1 MAALTVLSIWG
12 HRSVVIVL
20 LLILIP
26 TIAFVSWTKS
36 KSNTENDE
44 MTTLSLSTFRVQT
57 STTTMP
63 PQEICDGNVNWIGD
77 EVCDDS
83 NNNIGCEYDGG
94 DCCLPDQKKCIAC
107 ICYLDGARHD
117 YETST
122 LSSIQSSNFLNSTFR
137 LSKTNQFQLT

>member
-1 MAALTVLSIWG
+1 MKKCFVTLITL
-12 HRSVVIVL
+12 SVVIVL

-44 MTTLSLSTFRVQT
+44 TTLSLSTFRVKT
-57 STTTMP
+57 STTTTP
-63 PQEICDGNVNWIGD
+63 TQEICDGNVNWIGD